1 MAYHS
6 LKEAVQLYF
15 TPTPPSHGGLVA
27 LADVDGDGRAELVMG
42 TTRGWLTVFKGGR
55 GIAENTLYN
64 QGPWAHCRI
73 DALDTLSMFTV
84 GSFMPDDGVE
94 EDEEDDGGDSS
105 GGADAPTAPAE
116 GLGAVDIGKRTAAAL
131 ESKGSSLGGRGG
143 NLAAVSWL
151 VGSGLAPQSQRS
163 PVRASPQ
170 LPSKSSTSS
179 RPSTSASALQASGV
193 TC

>member
-1 MAYHS
+1 MSFEEPVAYHS

-131 ESKGSSLGGRGG
+131 ESKGSSPGRGG
-143 NLAAVSWL
+143 GGHRGGGGSARNRCACRWRRGGACCCSAA
-151 VGSGLAPQSQRS
+151 
-163 PVRASPQ
+163 
-170 LPSKSSTSS
+170 KSST
-179 RPSTSASALQASGV
+179 RRACLRGW
-193 TC
+193 